1 MGNKG
6 NKEGGQKT
14 KAQDKMPS
22 GNPLGKMLKY
32 WDDSPHTKGKINSE
46 WLNTVVV
53 FGPKN

>member
-1 MGNKG
+1 
-6 NKEGGQKT
+6 
-14 KAQDKMPS
+14 
-22 GNPLGKMLKY
+22 MLKY